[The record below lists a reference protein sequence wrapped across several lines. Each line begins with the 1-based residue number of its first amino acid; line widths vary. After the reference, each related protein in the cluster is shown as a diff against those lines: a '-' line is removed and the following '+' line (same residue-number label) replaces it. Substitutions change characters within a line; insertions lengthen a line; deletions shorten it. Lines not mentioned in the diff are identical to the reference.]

1 MDMLGK
7 PKLRKS
13 ILEYYETLE
22 EPRAVRKAVRSG
34 IHRMKDSTKSLLQ
47 QALFGDYTDERVN
60 SSKSLVRMA
69 ALEAR
74 TSKRLTIVQIIYL
87 PLMFFLQGLLPGL

>member
-22 EPRAVRKAVRSG
+22 EPVHVKKAIQEG
-34 IHRMKDSTKSLLQ
+34 IHKEESTRGVLQ
-47 QALFGDYTDERVN
+47 QALFGAKNVSGRIW
-60 SSKSLVRMA
+60 A
-69 ALEAR
+69 
-74 TSKRLTIVQIIYL
+74 
-87 PLMFFLQGLLPGL
+87 